1 MAGRDNVMSKLV
13 LKTWKK
19 IMGKMWDLD
28 VVAAAVLDENDGDVD
43 KWLYENALEQ
53 IGEIGELEYEDI
65 VRVIKN
71 EMAKIGG

>member
-1 MAGRDNVMSKLV
+1 MSKLV